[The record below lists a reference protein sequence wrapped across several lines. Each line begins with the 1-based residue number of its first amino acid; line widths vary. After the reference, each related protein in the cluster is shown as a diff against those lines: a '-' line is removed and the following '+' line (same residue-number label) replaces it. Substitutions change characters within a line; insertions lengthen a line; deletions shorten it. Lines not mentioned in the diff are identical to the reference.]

1 MITNDDDWIDLFE
14 LAAGWGNK
22 DGFSFFELYD
32 PADNIRVQTILYRQI
47 VRRLG
52 YEISK
57 IKDYRTGGDPTER
70 VLYTTI
76 PSRTFNMKRNTIYAR
91 YDELI
96 YDITEDDEENVPNQ
110 NVPNENIP
118 NDDPM

>member
-14 LAAGWGNK
+14 LAIGWGNEN
-22 DGFSFFELYD
+22 GFIYFQLFE

-52 YEISK
+52 YDISK
-57 IKDYRTGGDPTER
+57 IKDYRTSGDPTER

-76 PSRTFNMKRNTIYAR
+76 PSRTFNIKRNTIYAV
-91 YDELI
+91 YDDLI
-96 YDITEDDEENVPNQ
+96 YDIREDEEE

>member
-1 MITNDDDWIDLFE
+1 MITDDDDWIDLFE

-22 DGFSFFELYD
+22 DGFAYFELYD

-57 IKDYRTGGDPTER
+57 IKEYRTEGDPTER
-70 VLYTTI
+70 ILYTTI
-76 PSRTFNMKRNTIYAR
+76 PHRTFLIKRNTIYAV
-91 YDELI
+91 YDDLV
-96 YDITEDDEENVPNQ
+96 YDIIEDEEQ
-110 NVPNENIP
+110 NVPNENIS
-118 NDDPM
+118 NEDPV